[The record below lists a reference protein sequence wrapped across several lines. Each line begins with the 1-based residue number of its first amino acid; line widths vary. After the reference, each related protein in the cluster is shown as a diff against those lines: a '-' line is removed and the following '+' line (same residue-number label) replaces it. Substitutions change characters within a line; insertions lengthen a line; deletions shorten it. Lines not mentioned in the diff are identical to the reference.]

1 MLAGVPSRPLTR
13 VSTIAAR
20 PAARRRRTLPGV
32 LERRRPPRG
41 MGLPIALSLLPGA
54 ALFTV
59 FFLVPLGVLVATSFS
74 DWSLAGWHAVGLRN
88 YSRLADDPV
97 FWKSVRNTAFY
108 AAAGVLVQVP
118 LGVLAGIVLAQHP
131 PGWRIFRTV
140 LFLPFVISGAAYALV
155 FSMVYNPR
163 YGLLDGA
170 LGLVGLNHH
179 EDWLFDLSTAR
190 FAVTATFVFI
200 VGFVMVLVLAEL
212 ASIPAEL
219 YEAARVD
226 GASEL
231 QRHRHVTVPLL
242 RNVVGTCVLITLL
255 GYLALF
261 DIVFILTSGGPADR
275 TVTLVLYAYRA
286 YANGEWGYANAVGVL
301 VVLLGGGL
309 ILVVRRAFRIGERDR

>member
-1 MLAGVPSRPLTR
+1 V
-13 VSTIAAR
+13 V
-20 PAARRRRTLPGV
+20 
-32 LERRRPPRG
+32 
-41 MGLPIALSLLPGA
+41 
-54 ALFTV
+54 
-59 FFLVPLGVLVATSFS
+59 TSFT

-88 YSRLADDPV
+88 YSRLAEDPV

-118 LGVLAGIVLAQHP
+118 LGVLAAIALAQHP

-170 LGLVGLNHH
+170 IGLVGLNHH

-190 FAVTATFVFI
+190 LAVTATFVFI

-231 QRHRHVTVPLL
+231 QRHVHRPLPLL
-242 RNVVGTCVLITLL
+242 RHVVGTCVLITLL
-255 GYLALF
+255 
-261 DIVFILTSGGPADR
+261 
-275 TVTLVLYAYRA
+275 
-286 YANGEWGYANAVGVL
+286 
-301 VVLLGGGL
+301 
-309 ILVVRRAFRIGERDR
+309 

>member
-1 MLAGVPSRPLTR
+1 
-13 VSTIAAR
+13 
-20 PAARRRRTLPGV
+20 
-32 LERRRPPRG
+32 

-88 YSRLADDPV
+88 YSRLVHDPV

-108 AAAGVLVQVP
+108 AAAGVLLQVP

-131 PGWRIFRTV
+131 PGWRLFRTV

-179 EDWLFDLSTAR
+179 EDWLFDLATAR
-190 FAVTATFVFI
+190 LAVTATFVFI

-231 QRHRHVTVPLL
+231 QRHLHVTVPLL

-261 DIVFILTSGGPADR
+261 DIVFILT
-275 TVTLVLYAYRA
+275 
-286 YANGEWGYANAVGVL
+286 
-301 VVLLGGGL
+301 
-309 ILVVRRAFRIGERDR
+309 VRRPR